1 MYMYFDNMSLVYNW
15 QMVGHSSC
23 VCSNIDMKAARYIRP
38 NHLQLNAWYCQT
50 FREMQV
56 WICSLLPN
64 HIQPKLKPERC
75 KTPDSSV
82 VVICTNIYYSSIWHQ
97 AKNQMIWP
105 IARTV
110 RSVKDVW
117 LWTNWIK
124 NKQQRILWISELEL
138 LRSKIFCSVSEFSVS
153 ISPNLKYI
161 HKKGCGH
168 WSQAPQI
175 F

>member
-1 MYMYFDNMSLVYNW
+1 MYVCRTIQLILPGLYRSLELDYYFINKHICTNMYFDNMSLVYNW

-97 AKNQMIWP
+97 AKNQMIRP

-110 RSVKDVW
+110 QSV
-117 LWTNWIK
+117 
-124 NKQQRILWISELEL
+124 R
-138 LRSKIFCSVSEFSVS
+138 R
-153 ISPNLKYI
+153 
-161 HKKGCGH
+161 
-168 WSQAPQI
+168 
-175 F
+175 